1 MGTLHPED
9 HPVLGALAL
18 AASSASH
25 EQADAALHGLD
36 ERPAVKSDLRHAEI
50 EMYCD
55 HDDLALQALRSARTR
70 LQSEAVPPVPACES
84 LAEVSWHLRHHDHV
98 AAAAALQRVYHQ
110 LDA

>member
-25 EQADAALHGLD
+25 EQADAAL
-36 ERPAVKSDLRHAEI
+36 
-50 EMYCD
+50 
-55 HDDLALQALRSARTR
+55 
-70 LQSEAVPPVPACES
+70 
-84 LAEVSWHLRHHDHV
+84 
-98 AAAAALQRVYHQ
+98 QRAYHQ